1 MTRHYLDGASCAP
14 LRAIAR
20 QAMTEAFHLPTADPG
35 RLHTEALEVRAHLEE
50 ARRQVAGFVG
60 ARPSELVFTA
70 SASEAIAL
78 AVRGSLARSG
88 PGAVVLG
95 TAVEHSAVRLSAGD
109 AFVPVPVDGDGLVD
123 PGEFA
128 GALRS
133 AGERVALAA
142 CQFGNHEMGAVQD
155 VEAVASICADLDV
168 PCLIDAAQAAAWLP
182 LDCSS
187 LAVDFV
193 AISGPKLGGPLGT
206 GALVVKRGRRVP
218 PLVVG
223 GAQERGRR
231 AGLENVPALL
241 GLAAAC
247 SELTA
252 SQGHEAATVAR
263 MTDRLRR
270 HLSQQPGIEIYG
282 PPDAERRLPHLVCC
296 GIAGI
301 EPQAILLELD
311 RAGVAAHSGSACAG
325 EELEPSP
332 VLAAMGVDAHR
343 SLRLSLHHQSVPDGI
358 DALLGALPG
367 IIERLLSLR

>member
-14 LRAIAR
+14 LRASAR
-20 QAMTEAFHLPTADPG
+20 LAMVEALDLPTADPG

-50 ARRQVAGFVG
+50 ARRQVAGFLG
-60 ARPSELVFTA
+60 ARPSEIVFTA
-70 SASEAIAL
+70 SASEAIAM

-95 TAVEHSAVRLSAGD
+95 TAVEHSAVRLSAGE
-109 AFVPVPVDGDGLVD
+109 AFVPVPVDRYGRVD

-128 GALRS
+128 EALRS
-133 AGERVALAA
+133 AGDRVALAA
-142 CQFGNHEMGAVQD
+142 CQLGNHEMGAVQAAG
-155 VEAVASICADLDV
+155 AVAAMCADLGV

-206 GALVVKRGRRVP
+206 GALVVRRGRRVP

-223 GAQERGRR
+223 GEQERGRR

-247 SELTA
+247 SELAA
-252 SQGHEAATVAR
+252 SQEHEAATVAG

-270 HLSQQPGIEIYG
+270 GLSQVPEIEIYG
-282 PPDAERRLPHLVCC
+282 PPHAEQRLPHLVCC

-301 EPQAILLELD
+301 EPQAVLLELD

-325 EELEPSP
+325 EEIEPSP

-343 SLRLSLHHQSVPDGI
+343 SLRLSLHHRSTPGDI
-358 DALLGALPG
+358 DALVGALPG